1 MLPEVSPTR
10 EDITM
15 RIANLFGHSGGLA
28 HTPMPPEVDPDP
40 PPPPVSDPDPIAP
53 NGSPDPVGDPPEVI
67 PPER

>member
-1 MLPEVSPTR
+1 MC
-10 EDITM
+10 
-15 RIANLFGHSGGLA
+15 IANLFGHSGGLA

-53 NGSPDPVGDPPEVI
+53 NGSPDPVGDPPDAI